1 MPSTPSPFQGPPCL
15 ASYLFSIHTLLPS
28 GAAPQTGRCF
38 SWLCALYIYERCT
51 RHLGI
56 VTAIFTPNCNMLST
70 CPSPLT
76 RLQVLRM
83 DSVACSPT
91 RQYTSYLW
99 KQWSVSEPFPAW
111 VRCSAPWRPLGL
123 CLPTRSGAP
132 EYMGGISSHIM
143 MPHLIPRTM
152 GKKYLFVK

>member
-91 RQYTSYLW
+91 RQYTS
-99 KQWSVSEPFPAW
+99 S
-111 VRCSAPWRPLGL
+111 
-123 CLPTRSGAP
+123 
-132 EYMGGISSHIM
+132 
-143 MPHLIPRTM
+143 
-152 GKKYLFVK
+152 LFVITVKREWALSCLGQMLSPMAPSWTLSSNQIGSSWIHGWHLFPYHDALSYS